1 MTFDEAIKKA
11 DSSNDITGEML
22 SPGYDNFSV
31 EEDAYVN
38 GVNNTQDYFENV
50 INELRETYAP
60 TIEMTEAQKNQLL
73 AFKEVNSWFSV
84 FIYKQ
89 SHGGVPAFSESI
101 TPDREDEL
109 IRAWL
114 NPELIKVV
122 D

>member
-1 MTFDEAIKKA
+1 MTFDEALEAIKPYAVDEIGSGLTVMKRR
-11 DSSNDITGEML
+11 DE
-22 SPGYDNFSV
+22 
-31 EEDAYVN
+31 
-38 GVNNTQDYFENV
+38 FEIQNI